1 MKLKVN
7 DELSQTINDS
17 VYEWLV
23 AQRAKKIPV
32 SGPVLQAYARKVAEE
47 LGVKFKI
54 HLCKDCKVLKGK
66 T

>member
-32 SGPVLQAYARKVAEE
+32 SGPVL
-47 LGVKFKI
+47 
-54 HLCKDCKVLKGK
+54 
-66 T
+66 